1 MSVRDE
7 NLKIYQAVI
16 DKCPNIELKG
26 KNMLYTSDNGYMF
39 SLINKA
45 GDFGFR
51 FSEKRKKELIEQ
63 LNTTDLKSYGATMR
77 GYVKVPENLFD
88 EIDLLSEYLKE
99 SHAYVMTLES
109 K

>member
-1 MSVRDE
+1 MRDN
-7 NLKIYQAVI
+7 NLVIYKAVI
-16 DKCPNIELKG
+16 DKCPDIELKG

-51 FSEKRKKELIEQ
+51 FSEPRKKELIAQ
-63 LNTTDLKSYGATMR
+63 LDTTDLKSYGATMR
-77 GYVKVPENLFD
+77 GYVKIPETLYGD
-88 EIDLLSEYLKE
+88 IDLLAEYLQE
-99 SHAYVMTLES
+99 SHAYVMSLEP